1 MSWNGLP
8 LVALP
13 WLTQAMGSP
22 NALPQG
28 NGQGSLDQSWAV
40 LDFVSVG
47 SFGQLQMFEIYKIKK
62 KKILKTQDLFF
73 I

>member
-47 SFGQLQMFEIYKIKK
+47 SFGQLQMFEIKIYKFFLK
-62 KKILKTQDLFF
+62 KTQDLFF
-73 I
+73 IY